1 MDSGRTAMLAPM
13 LRQLAEAARVQRR
26 QLVIDAAERQFY
38 LGVEAA
44 AQGLLHP
51 EVAAGRNP
59 DWLEREKPEFREGYL
74 TMLADLTTAISA
86 ETLPLAFRLP
96 RYEERASRP

>member
-1 MDSGRTAMLAPM
+1 MEGGRRAMFAPM
-13 LRQLAEAARVQRR
+13 LRRLAEAARVERR
-26 QLVIDAAERQFY
+26 QLDIDAPERQFY

-51 EVAAGRNP
+51 EMVAHRNS

-74 TMLADLTTAISA
+74 TMLADLTTAMSA
-86 ETLPLAFRLP
+86 ETLPVAFPLP
-96 RYEERASRP
+96 KYDDKVSRP